1 MPAHD
6 LHVAL
11 LDHLSRPLED
21 RALGDRRRRLLAAA
35 RGRVL
40 DVGAGTGANLAHYRD
55 VDTVVALEPD
65 PAAARRLHRRVEE
78 AVVPVEVVEAGIG
91 DAVFDATP
99 FDTIVCTLVLCT
111 VPDLDAALTRLRGLL
126 APGGRLL
133 FLEHIRALGA
143 WGRVQRLATPAWRAV
158 VPGCH
163 LDRDTLGA
171 LRRTGFIVTD
181 CEHFTMPFVHSRM
194 GAAVQGAARLS
205 HRAPWQ

>member
-21 RALGDRRRRLLAAA
+21 RALGDRRRHLLAAA

-65 PAAARRLHRRVEE
+65 PAAARRLRQRVEE

-91 DAVFDATP
+91 DAVFDTAP
-99 FDTIVCTLVLCT
+99 FDTVVCTFVLCT
-111 VPDLDAALTRLRGLL
+111 VPDLDAALTRLRELL
-126 APGGRLL
+126 APDGRLL
-133 FLEHIRALGA
+133 FLEHIRSPGM

-171 LRRTGFIVTD
+171 LRRTGFVVTD

-205 HRAPWQ
+205 NREPWR